1 MLKLIYDKFDD
12 EFETTPQKICI
23 VVGVLLLIVAMIMM
37 LVSGPIPAFDLP
49 FFALPT
55 AIAALAAISY
65 LFHTVRG
72 TKLYTYNISRD
83 CLGTVRSKLLH
94 IIIVNVVSALILGF
108 KYTPH
113 DEYKIKMTSE
123 LIVFFVGLML
133 VALTSYLR

>member
-1 MLKLIYDKFDD
+1 MLSIIYGKFDG

-23 VVGVLLLIVAMIMM
+23 VLGVLLIFVAMIMM

-49 FFALPT
+49 FFAIPT

-65 LFHTVRG
+65 LLHTVRG
-72 TKLYTYNISRD
+72 TKLYTYISTD
-83 CLGTVRSKLLH
+83 CLGTVKGKLLH
-94 IIIVNVVSALILGF
+94 MIIVNVVLALILGF

-113 DEYKIKMTSE
+113 DDYKIKMTSE